1 MHYVTDTLLVGN
13 AQDAEQPPPF
23 VNGVLFLAEERR
35 IEPPSG
41 IAYARLPLK
50 EFEEADPAVVEEAVA
65 WLEEHAPSKRL
76 MVCCRAGLGRSVSIV
91 IAYLCCVKDMRYA
104 EALLLLKARRPG
116 ATPLPNLEET
126 IEKVQRMRQERHGQT
141 YVPPPPRAGG

>member
-1 MHYVTDTLLVGN
+1 MHYITETLLVGN

-35 IEPPSG
+35 LEPPSG
-41 IAYARLPLK
+41 IIYARLPLK
-50 EFEEADPAVVEEAVA
+50 EFEEADPAVVSEAVA

-91 IAYLCCVKDMRYA
+91 IAYLCCVKEMSYA
-104 EALLLLKARRPG
+104 EALQLLKARRPG
-116 ATPLPNLEET
+116 ATPLPNLAET
-126 IEKVQRMRQERHGQT
+126 IEKVQRMRRERHGQPQIQT
-141 YVPPPPRAGG
+141 PP